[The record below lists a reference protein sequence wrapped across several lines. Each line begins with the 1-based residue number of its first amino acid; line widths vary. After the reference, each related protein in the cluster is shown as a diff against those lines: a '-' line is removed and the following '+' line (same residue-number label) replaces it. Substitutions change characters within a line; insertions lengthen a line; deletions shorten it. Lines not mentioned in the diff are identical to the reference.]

1 MNLKEAFR
9 YQNFLD
15 RVFGAAAISIQVR
28 DHCLTQTR
36 EHLCNKVNPDAD
48 DFREEVK
55 TEEEFFQNDDVIRA
69 MRFLI
74 GEKEKL
80 SIAINKAKKALLW
93 ILMQRQLLINTDR
106 SSMVPLH

>member
-48 DFREEVK
+48 DFREEG
-55 TEEEFFQNDDVIRA
+55 R
-69 MRFLI
+69 
-74 GEKEKL
+74 
-80 SIAINKAKKALLW
+80 
-93 ILMQRQLLINTDR
+93 ILPERRCDPGYEISHWREREAQHCNQ
-106 SSMVPLH
+106 

>member
-36 EHLCNKVNPDAD
+36 EHLCNKVNPDAAE
-48 DFREEVK
+48 FR
-55 TEEEFFQNDDVIRA
+55 
-69 MRFLI
+69 
-74 GEKEKL
+74 
-80 SIAINKAKKALLW
+80 
-93 ILMQRQLLINTDR
+93 
-106 SSMVPLH
+106 